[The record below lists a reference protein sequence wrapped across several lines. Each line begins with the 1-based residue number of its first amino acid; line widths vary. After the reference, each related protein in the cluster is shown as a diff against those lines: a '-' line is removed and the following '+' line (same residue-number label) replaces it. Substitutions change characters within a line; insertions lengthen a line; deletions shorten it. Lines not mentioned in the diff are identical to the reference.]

1 MSVPHIRFDERDV
14 EMELWIGLRRRQS
27 GSQVKA
33 AGNGYSPILPPLRH
47 VSTLPKYYSMITRN
61 PTLKTFWYDS

>member
-1 MSVPHIRFDERDV
+1 MDWTEAPAV
-14 EMELWIGLRRRQS
+14 RQS